1 MEVPPLAEWHS
12 KQVEE
17 IFNLLKSG
25 PEGLSSLEASLR
37 LKRFGPNE
45 LRQEEKASPFK
56 ILLRQ
61 FTSVLMII
69 LIAATLVS
77 ALVGEIV
84 DAVTIL
90 AILIASAFLGFFQE
104 YRAEKA
110 LEALKK
116 MLSPTITVLRDG
128 KEVEVPSREL
138 VPGDVM
144 ILEAGDKIPAD
155 GRLTAAVNLQVDE
168 SALTGESTPVEKKL
182 ETLSPST
189 YVADRA
195 NMVFSGTIVTYGKGK
210 AVVTETGMLTE
221 FGKIAR
227 DVLKIRKEETP
238 LEKRMTH
245 VGRWLGALCLA
256 VCFIVVGFG
265 VVREYLLEGGV
276 GVAFLLEMVLFG
288 VALAVAAVPEALPAI
303 VTGALAISMREM
315 AKNKAL
321 VRKMPAV
328 ETLGC
333 VTVICSD
340 KTGTLT
346 KGEMTVREIY
356 LPHKTIHVTGAGY
369 EPTGLLLYD
378 GKEVEDERIPLL
390 SDAAI
395 LCNDA
400 RLELQD
406 GSWRVIGD
414 PTEGALLTLA
424 VKAGR
429 RVEEVRAKHPR
440 VGEVPF
446 SSERKMMTTIHVASE
461 GPIAYVK
468 GAPEVVLARS
478 TRIRREGE
486 VTPMSEAERRG
497 ILKVNEE
504 MAERALRVLAFAY
517 RPLNGFKVDGEV
529 RGEQVERDLTFLGLV
544 GMIDPPRPEAV
555 EAAKTAHKVGIKTIM
570 ITGDHKLTAVSVA
583 RELGIYKEGDLALT
597 GEELEEMRDEEFEA
611 QVERVTVYARV
622 SPIHKLKIVNA
633 WKKRGEVVA
642 VTGDGVNDAPAIKSA
657 DVGIA
662 MGITGTEVTKEASDL
677 VLTDDNFATIVKA
690 VEKGRWIYDNIKKY
704 LTYLLQCNLVEILV
718 IGGGVLLGLPLP
730 LLPAQILW
738 VNLTTD
744 GLPALALGVSPA
756 DPDIMERPPRNPRE
770 SIFTR
775 EVKAMLTAIPII
787 LSPILLSAFVKDLA
801 LSLEEARTTLF
812 LVFVFFELVI
822 ALNCRSLTHSI
833 FKSRPHRFLWFSII
847 ASAALTLCVLEL
859 PSVRDAF
866 GVTIPTSGDIA
877 LAAIL
882 SLTPLAL
889 LEFLKLGLKRGNRNR
904 KRKYAPANRY
914 SGFE

>member
-1 MEVPPLAEWHS
+1 MGDWHS
-12 KQVEE
+12 KQIDVVFKEL
-17 IFNLLKSG
+17 NSRS
-25 PEGLSSLEASLR
+25 EGLDSSEARAR
-37 LKRFGPNE
+37 LQRYGFNE
-45 LRQEEKASPFK
+45 LREEEKVSPIS

-61 FTSVLMII
+61 FTSILMVI
-69 LIAATLVS
+69 LIAATVVS
-77 ALVGEIV
+77 ALIGEVV
-84 DAVTIL
+84 DALAIL

-104 YRAEKA
+104 YRAERA
-110 LEALKK
+110 LETLKK

-128 KEVEVPSREL
+128 KEVEVPSKEL

-155 GRLTAAVNLQVDE
+155 GRLIAVSNLQVDE
-168 SALTGESTPVEKKL
+168 SALTGESTPIEKKL
-182 ETLSPST
+182 EALPPST

-195 NMVFSGTIVTYGKGK
+195 NMVFSGTIVTYGRGK
-210 AVVTETGMLTE
+210 AIVTETGMSTE

-227 DVLKIRKEETP
+227 DVLAIRKEETP
-238 LEKRMTH
+238 LERRMAH
-245 VGRWLGALCLA
+245 VGRWLGILCLS
-256 VCFIVVGFG
+256 VCFLVVGFG

-276 GVAFLLEMVLFG
+276 GFGFLLEMVLFG

-315 AKNKAL
+315 AKNRAL
-321 VRKMPAV
+321 VRRMPAV

-346 KGEMTVREIY
+346 KGEMTVREVY
-356 LPHKTIHVTGAGY
+356 LPDKTIHVTGVGY
-369 EPTGLLLYD
+369 EPVGSLLHD
-378 GKEVEDERIPLL
+378 GEAAKDERISLL

-400 RLELQD
+400 KLEFQN
-406 GSWRVIGD
+406 GSWRVVGD

-429 RVEEVRAKHPR
+429 GVEEVRAKHPR
-440 VGEVPF
+440 LGEVPF
-446 SSERKMMTTIHVASE
+446 SSERKMMTTIHTALE
-461 GPIAYVK
+461 GVVAYVK
-468 GAPEVVLARS
+468 GAPELVLSKCSQIHRDGGVS
-478 TRIRREGE
+478 S
-486 VTPMSEAERRG
+486 MSEAEREEVLR
-497 ILKVNEE
+497 VNER

-517 RPLNGFKVDGEV
+517 RPLNGSKINGEV
-529 RGEQVERDLTFLGLV
+529 KAEQVERNLIFLGLV

-555 EAAKTAHKVGIKTIM
+555 EAVKTAHRVGMKTVM
-570 ITGDHKLTAVSVA
+570 ITGDHKLTAIAVA
-583 RELGIYKEGDLALT
+583 KEMGIFKEGDLALT
-597 GEELEEMRDEEFEA
+597 GDELENMSDEEFEA
-611 QVERVTVYARV
+611 QVEKVTVYARV

-633 WKKRGEVVA
+633 WKKKGEVVA
-642 VTGDGVNDAPAIKSA
+642 VTGDGVNDAPAIKTA

-662 MGITGTEVTKEASDL
+662 MGITGTEVTKEASDV
-677 VLTDDNFATIVKA
+677 VLTDDNFATIIKA

-704 LTYLLQCNLVEILV
+704 LTYLLQCNLIEILV

-756 DPDIMERPPRNPRE
+756 DPDIMERPPRNPKE

-801 LSLEEARTTLF
+801 VSLEEARTTLF
-812 LVFVFFELVI
+812 LIFVFFELVV
-822 ALNCRSLTHSI
+822 ALNCRSLIHSV
-833 FKSRPHRFLWFSII
+833 FKAHPHRFLWLSTII
-847 ASAALTLCVLEL
+847 SAALTLCVLEL

-866 GVTIPTSGDIA
+866 GVTTPTSSDIV

-882 SLTPLAL
+882 SSAPLAL
-889 LEFLKLGLKRGNRNR
+889 LEILKLGVRREKG
-904 KRKYAPANRY
+904 KTCPI
-914 SGFE
+914 GQVWWG

>member
-1 MEVPPLAEWHS
+1 MEVSPLAEWHS
-12 KQVEE
+12 RQVEE
-17 IFNLLKSG
+17 IFNLLKSS

-45 LRQEEKASPFK
+45 LRREEKASPFR

-69 LIAATLVS
+69 LITATLVS
-77 ALVGEIV
+77 ILVGEIV

-90 AILIASAFLGFFQE
+90 AILVASAFLGFFQE

-128 KEVEVPSREL
+128 REVEVPSRKL

-155 GRLTAAVNLQVDE
+155 GRLIAAINLQVDE
-168 SALTGESTPVEKKL
+168 SALTGESTPVEKRL
-182 ETLSPST
+182 ETLPPST
-189 YVADRA
+189 YVADRV
-195 NMVFSGTIVTYGKGK
+195 NMVFSGTTVTYGKGK
-210 AVVTETGMLTE
+210 AVVTETGMSTE

-238 LEKRMTH
+238 LERRMIH
-245 VGRWLGALCLA
+245 VGRWLGSLCLA
-256 VCFIVVGFG
+256 VCFTVMAFG
-265 VVREYLLEGGV
+265 VLREYLLEGDV
-276 GVAFLLEMVLFG
+276 GVSFLLEMVLFG

-369 EPTGLLLYD
+369 GPTGHLLYD
-378 GKEVEDERIPLL
+378 GKEVKDERIRLL

-400 RLELQD
+400 RLELRD
-406 GSWRVIGD
+406 GSWRIIGD

-440 VGEVPF
+440 LSEVPF
-446 SSERKMMTTIHVASE
+446 SSERKMMTTIHVTSK
-461 GPIAYVK
+461 GLIAYVK

-478 TRIRREGE
+478 TRMRREGE
-486 VTPMSEAERRG
+486 VTLMSEAERG
-497 ILKVNEE
+497 AILKVNEK

-517 RPLNGFKVDGEV
+517 RPLNGFKAGVDV
-529 RGEQVERDLTFLGLV
+529 KRGHVERDLIFLGLV

-555 EAAKTAHKVGIKTIM
+555 EAVKTAHRVGIKTIM
-570 ITGDHKLTAVSVA
+570 ITGDHKLTAVAVA

-622 SPIHKLKIVNA
+622 SPIDKLKIVNA
-633 WKKRGEVVA
+633 WKKKGQVVA

-677 VLTDDNFATIVKA
+677 VLTDDNFATIIKA

-756 DPDIMERPPRNPRE
+756 DPDIMERPPRNPGE

-775 EVKAMLTAIPII
+775 EVKAMLTVIPII
-787 LSPILLSAFVKDLA
+787 LSPILLLAFVKDLA

-812 LVFVFFELVI
+812 LVFVFFELVV

-833 FKSRPHRFLWFSII
+833 FKIRPHRFLWFSVTT
-847 ASAALTLCVLEL
+847 SAALTLCVLEL
-859 PSVRDAF
+859 PSVRGAF
-866 GVTIPTSGDIA
+866 GVTIPASGDIA

-889 LEFLKLGLKRGNRNR
+889 LEFLKLGLKWKNRNR
-904 KRKYAPANRY
+904 ERKYASAKNTSRRM
-914 SGFE
+914 